1 MLKTMTP
8 YPTDDESLARD
19 TDIEFI
25 RDSGPGGQH
34 RNKVETGVRLRHRPS
49 GVVVKEARRRSQARN
64 REAAFARL
72 TRASGGA
79 ESAAAAPYSDDRA
92 PQREAQAPGGQT
104 AARRDQAV
112 ASGASAGR
120 IGLGASP
127 PGPLSTAER

>member
-1 MLKTMTP
+1 MLMTMTP

-64 REAAFARL
+64 REAAFTHLREQLEALNRPPPRRIPTTVPRSEKRKRL
-72 TRASGGA
+72 EAKRQRA
-79 ESAAAAPYSDDRA
+79 
-92 PQREAQAPGGQT
+92 QT
-104 AARRDQAV
+104 QAV
-112 ASGASAGR
+112 AACAAGR
-120 IGLGASP
+120 IGRGASP
-127 PGPLSTAER
+127 PGPLSIAKR

>member
-8 YPTDDESLARD
+8 YPTDDDSLARD

-64 REAAFARL
+64 REAAFIRL
-72 TRASGGA
+72 REYLEKLNRPPPRRIRRPCLAPRSASA
-79 ESAAAAPYSDDRA
+79 WRQAAARP
-92 PQREAQAPGGQT
+92 
-104 AARRDQAV
+104 DQAT
-112 ASGASAGR
+112 ASGAGAGR
-120 IGLGASP
+120 IG
-127 PGPLSTAER
+127 